1 MAERKT
7 AANAG
12 SRVGGAVDAEEG
24 RRARF
29 EQINRS
35 GSQIVRDAAALLD
48 EEMASGIVAARNMQ
62 ERMDKERRID
72 KADFSEAL
80 ARLQGDAHQ
89 VLNLVSGQLGEAR
102 SADNSELI
110 SRFTRNMHDLL
121 DVVVGVVSTSAEIA
135 GQLAEKNLPKP
146 PVKKGGR
153 PVPRTPAT
161 VRTGATTA
169 GAARVTES

>member
-1 MAERKT
+1 
-7 AANAG
+7 
-12 SRVGGAVDAEEG
+12 VDADEG

-48 EEMASGIVAARNMQ
+48 EEMALGIVAARNMQ

-72 KADFSEAL
+72 KADFREAL
-80 ARLQGDAHQ
+80 QRLQGDAHQ
-89 VLNLVSGQLGEAR
+89 VLDLVSGQLSEAR
-102 SADNSELI
+102 AAENSELI

-135 GQLAEKNLPKP
+135 GQLAEANLPKP
-146 PVKKGGR
+146 PAKKAGR
-153 PVPRTPAT
+153 TGPRAPAT
-161 VRTGATTA
+161 ARTEANTA
-169 GAARVTES
+169 GAARVRES